1 MTAFWHFACEAWY
14 HAIASNFILY
24 HIILVWSWHPC
35 VFICF
40 SSTSSEVEDWHKTHS
55 GIPEDGWKSKSSNRT
70 IAFCDQFDKAVDE
83 SSLWETTCQSQTFQE
98 QGGFESKLLACEAR
112 FRKIERLTAR
122 LDLPDT
128 AVTAVVVDL
137 LREPWLWNWWL

>member
-1 MTAFWHFACEAWY
+1 MFSFASAPQVPKWRTGTRL
-14 HAIASNFILY
+14 ILAY
-24 HIILVWSWHPC
+24 PR
-35 VFICF
+35 
-40 SSTSSEVEDWHKTHS
+40 T
-55 GIPEDGWKSKSSNRT
+55 DGGAYNSPNQT
-70 IAFCDQFDKAVDE
+70 IAFVIKLDKAIDE
-83 SSLWETTCQSQTFQE
+83 SSLWETTFQSQTFQE

-137 LREPWLWNWWL
+137 LRESWLWNWMASKKKIYTNNKHS